1 MQDVMNTMN
10 NNSTIT
16 SLELLNTFINPAREA
31 AGESK
36 LRNTEIIRKIEEE
49 FEGEGLVAEK
59 LQASSNLH
67 GGNRMTQTSYTLTV
81 EQAMIISMR
90 ESKAVR
96 RSVVK
101 QLQEL
106 QARVEVA
113 EQAIDAIAESKT
125 HEEALSIA
133 YIAQE
138 QRKSLRLGHKEDT
151 QRIAQAIANG
161 TLEAAG
167 REHNFIFTRVSMY
180 LFGCAPCMFKRNTG
194 MDMRDYFESIGD
206 IETLA
211 LIAKT
216 TENIITLS
224 EVGFTKDQ
232 LMQKFEAN
240 KVKYFQ

>member
-1 MQDVMNTMN
+1 MNTSITTLN
-10 NNSTIT
+10 NETTIT
-16 SLELLNTFINPAREA
+16 SLELLNTFINPAREV
-31 AGESK
+31 AGE
-36 LRNTEIIRKIEEE
+36 NKIENRHFVSRIEDE
-49 FEGEGLVAEK
+49 LEDELGVAENFYVTTS
-59 LQASSNLH
+59 QGA
-67 GGNRMTQTSYTLTV
+67 NRNIKGYTLTV

-113 EQAIDAIAESKT
+113 EQAIDAITKTET

-138 QRKSLRLGHKEDT
+138 QRKALRLGHKEDT

-161 TLEAAG
+161 TLVAAG
-167 REHNFIFTRVSMY
+167 HEHNFIHTRVSMF

-194 MDMRDYFESIGD
+194 MDMRDYFENTGN
-206 IETLA
+206 IEALTMLTKTL
-211 LIAKT
+211 
-216 TENIITLS
+216 ERIITLS
-224 EVGFTKDQ
+224 ELGFTKDQ
-232 LMQKFEAN
+232 LMEKFPTNSE
-240 KVKYFQ
+240 KYFK

>member
-1 MQDVMNTMN
+1 MNALNTMN
-10 NNSTIT
+10 NEIKTMSSVEIAELTGKDHSSVVMRDIRNMIEELGIDAAKVQSQYQGSRRMEKCYKLDKELTMTLIT
-16 SLELLNTFINPAREA
+16 GYSI
-31 AGESK
+31 K
-36 LRNTEIIRKIEEE
+36 LRHAIIKRW
-49 FEGEGLVAEK
+49 
-59 LQASSNLH
+59 
-67 GGNRMTQTSYTLTV
+67 
-81 EQAMIISMR
+81 EQ
-90 ESKAVR
+90 
-96 RSVVK
+96 
-101 QLQEL
+101 L
-106 QARVEVA
+106 
-113 EQAIDAIAESKT
+113 EQAIDAIAETNT

-138 QRKSLRLGHKEDT
+138 QRKALRLGHKEDT